1 MFSGFY
7 TIASGM
13 MNNQKEL
20 NVAANNLANVRTS
33 GYRSKRLIKTTFD
46 ETFVRQMNGQSIE
59 VGGGSTI
66 NLATDEVTSHRQGEL
81 KDTGK
86 SYDLAISG
94 EGFFVIQGE
103 AGTYLTRNGHFST
116 DEEGNLILPGVGTVM
131 GDGGPVYV
139 DENGFYVGQDGI
151 VYDSEGGELDQIQIM
166 NPDNVE
172 DLTLNENGTY
182 SVGEGVNM
190 EQVYPNIYQ
199 GKLEN
204 SGVDLNSEVT
214 RTMEIQ
220 RAFQSCAKALTIMD
234 QMNQKTASEVG
245 KI

>member
-20 NVAANNLANVRTS
+20 NVAANNLANVKTS
-33 GYRSKRLIKTTFD
+33 GYRGKRLIKTTFD
-46 ETFVRQMNGQSIE
+46 ETFVRQMNGQNTEI
-59 VGGGSTI
+59 GSGSLI
-66 NLATDEVTSHRQGEL
+66 NLAGAEQTSQRQGEL

-86 SYDLAISG
+86 TYDLAISG
-94 EGFFVIQGE
+94 DGYFVIQGE

-116 DEEGNLILPGVGTVM
+116 DEEGNLILPGVGMVM

-139 DENGFYVGQDGI
+139 DENGFRVGQNGT
-151 VYDSEGGELDQIQIM
+151 VYDNEGGELDQVQIM
-166 NPDNVE
+166 RPDKVDN
-172 DLTLNENGTY
+172 LILNDNGTY
-182 SVGEGVNM
+182 SVGDGVNL
-190 EQVYPNIYQ
+190 EQVYPDVYQ
-199 GKLEN
+199 GMLEN
-204 SGVDLNSEVT
+204 SGVDLNAEMT

-220 RAFQSCAKALTIMD
+220 RAFQYCAKALTIMD
-234 QMNQKTASEVG
+234 QINQKTASDIG

>member
-20 NVAANNLANVRTS
+20 NVAANNLANVKTS
-33 GYRSKRLIKTTFD
+33 GYRGKRLIKTTFD
-46 ETFVRQMNGQSIE
+46 ETFVRQMNGQNTEI
-59 VGGGSTI
+59 GSGSLI
-66 NLATDEVTSHRQGEL
+66 NLAGAEQTSQRQGEL

-86 SYDLAISG
+86 TYDLAISG
-94 EGFFVIQGE
+94 DGYFVIQGE

-116 DEEGNLILPGVGTVM
+116 DEEGNLILPGVGMVM

-139 DENGFYVGQDGI
+139 DENGFRVGQNGT
-151 VYDSEGGELDQIQIM
+151 VYDNEGGELDQVQIM
-166 NPDNVE
+166 RPDNV
-172 DLTLNENGTY
+172 DNLILNDNGTY
-182 SVGEGVNM
+182 SVGDGVNL
-190 EQVYPNIYQ
+190 EQVYPDVYQ
-199 GKLEN
+199 GMLEN
-204 SGVDLNSEVT
+204 SGVDLNAEMT

-234 QMNQKTASEVG
+234 QINQKTASDIG

>member
-20 NVAANNLANVRTS
+20 NVAANNLANVRTN
-33 GYRSKRLIKTTFD
+33 GYRSKRLVKSTFD
-46 ETFVRQMNGQSIE
+46 ETFVRQMNGQN
-59 VGGGSTI
+59 VAFGGGSTI
-66 NLATDEVTSHRQGEL
+66 NLAVAEMTSHKQGEME
-81 KDTGK
+81 DTGK
-86 SYDLAISG
+86 TYDLAING
-94 EGFFVIQGE
+94 DGYFVIQGE
-103 AGTYLTRNGHFST
+103 NGTYLTRNGHFST

-139 DENGFYVGQDGI
+139 DENGFMVGKDGI
-151 VYDSEGGELDQIQIM
+151 VYDEEGGELDQFQIVQ
-166 NPDNVE
+166 PDDINA
-172 DLTLNENGTY
+172 LMLNENGTY
-182 SVGEGVNM
+182 SVEDAGTL
-190 EQVYPNIYQ
+190 EQVYPEVLQ
-199 GKLEN
+199 GRLER
-204 SGVDLNSEVT
+204 SGIDLNSEVA

-234 QMNQKTASEVG
+234 QMNQKSASDIG